1 MTTPAPLRPGERV
14 ALLCASSAVPAE
26 RLEPAIAAVR
36 AMGLEPVVY
45 PTCYDGTRHGYFA
58 GTDAQRARDLTD
70 AFADPD
76 IRGVICI
83 RGGYGAGRLL
93 PMLDWEELAR
103 HPKPLFGYSDVTALH
118 IALQQCCGLVT
129 YHTPMPST
137 EWYRNVAD
145 VPVPDD
151 AGRAPGSGRNRT
163 AWYDTGLDD
172 FTEGYLRRAL
182 FGGLTGMLDMGGQVR
197 TLAPGRAEGPLCG
210 GNLSL
215 VCDSLGTPWEID
227 ARGKLLFLEDVGEK
241 TYRVDGMLT
250 QLRNAGKLDDC
261 AGVLLGYWT
270 DCPPEDP
277 ERTLTLDEIFAEVVL
292 PAGKPVLAG
301 LACGHSLPTMSLPLG
316 AAARMDADAKTLEV
330 LS

>member
-1 MTTPAPLRPGERV
+1 MTIPGPLRPGDRV
-14 ALLCASSAVPAE
+14 ALVCASSAVPAD
-26 RLEPAIAAVR
+26 RLEPAAASVR
-36 AMGLEPVVY
+36 AMGLEPVLY
-45 PTCYDGTRHGYFA
+45 PTCRDEARHGYFA
-58 GTDAQRARDLTD
+58 GTDRQRAEDLQG
-70 AFADPD
+70 AFADPT
-76 IRGVICI
+76 IRGVVCI

-93 PMLDWEELAR
+93 PLLDWDAIAR
-103 HPKPLFGYSDVTALH
+103 CPKPLFGYSDVTALH
-118 IALQQCCGLVT
+118 IALQQLCHMVS

-137 EWYRNVAD
+137 EWYA
-145 VPVPDD
+145 
-151 AGRAPGSGRNRT
+151 
-163 AWYDTGLDD
+163 GLDG

-182 FGGLTGMLDMGGQVR
+182 FGGLTGPLDMGENVR

-227 ARGKLLFLEDVGEK
+227 TRGKLLFLEDVGEK

-250 QLRNAGKLDDC
+250 QLRNAGKFDDC

-277 ERTLTLDEIFAEVVL
+277 QRTLTLEEIFKEVIL
-292 PAGKPVLAG
+292 PAGKPALTG

-316 AAARMDADAKTLEV
+316 AMARMDAEAKTLEV
-330 LS
+330 LE